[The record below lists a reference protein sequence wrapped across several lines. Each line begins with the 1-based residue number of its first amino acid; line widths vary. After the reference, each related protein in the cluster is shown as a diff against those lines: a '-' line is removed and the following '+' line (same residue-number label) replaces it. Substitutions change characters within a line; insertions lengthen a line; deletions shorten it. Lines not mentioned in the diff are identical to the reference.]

1 MIMKTLTSILIF
13 CLAGLSALQAQNLD
27 RVTLSSGGISNEGIS
42 ATIGELFVFSINA
55 EGISLDAGGQS
66 DNEDTGGIPDL
77 PTENP
82 MQVGHE
88 MQTLVYPNPVE
99 EMLNLQ
105 INGLKSETV
114 SFQVF
119 DAAGKIVLQETKY
132 SAERIFQI
140 KVSQLTAGNYFIKGY
155 SVAGEN
161 IGEIKFIKL

>member
-1 MIMKTLTSILIF
+1 MRNLSLILLL

-55 EGISLDAGGQS
+55 DGISLDAGGQS
-66 DNEDTGGIPDL
+66 DEEDTGGIPDV
-77 PTENP
+77 PTSNP
-82 MQVGHE
+82 MQIE
-88 MQTLVYPNPVE
+88 TQMQTLVYPNPVE
-99 EMLNLQ
+99 DLLNLQ

-119 DAAGKIVLQETKY
+119 DALGKLVLQQTK
-132 SAERIFQI
+132 SSTERIFQI
-140 KVSQLTAGNYFIKGY
+140 KVSELTAGNYYIKGY
-155 SVAGEN
+155 SVLGEN

>member
-1 MIMKTLTSILIF
+1 MKKTFLTFITL
-13 CLAGLSALQAQNLD
+13 LAALTFLQAQTLD

-55 EGISLDAGGQS
+55 DGISLDAGGQS
-66 DNEDTGGIPDL
+66 DEEDTGGIPDV
-77 PTENP
+77 PTSNP
-82 MQVGHE
+82 MQIE
-88 MQTLVYPNPVE
+88 TQMQTLVYPNPVE
-99 EMLNLQ
+99 DLLNLQ

-119 DAAGKIVLQETKY
+119 DAVGKIVLQETKS
-132 SAERIFQI
+132 SADRVFQI

>member
-1 MIMKTLTSILIF
+1 MKKTFLTFITL
-13 CLAGLSALQAQNLD
+13 LAALTFLQAQNLD

-55 EGISLDAGGQS
+55 DGISLDAGGQS
-66 DNEDTGGIPDL
+66 DNEDTGGIPEI
-77 PTENP
+77 PTANP
-82 MQVGHE
+82 MQIE
-88 MQTLVYPNPVE
+88 LQMQTLVYPNPVE
-99 EMLNLQ
+99 DLLNLQ

-114 SFQVF
+114 AFQVF
-119 DAAGKIVLQETKY
+119 DAVGKLVLQETK
-132 SAERIFQI
+132 SSSERIFQL